1 MFQVPLG
8 IFKNPALPYMR
19 VGSHIPILVVLAL
32 VFVIPHDPS
41 TRIKPD
47 QVGADGYTI
56 VPTLRRSLA
65 QQEAL
70 FQRKLPTK
78 VLFRAARIAARR
90 AAVEGSKAAMG
101 RVSWKLSVSPPSSP
115 TLPAPRG
122 NCSFTTV
129 EELRAFYGPKQN
141 WWGDFDARQTRELY
155 HSLLPTNLLDAE
167 LQLPGGQAGT
177 VEERARMA
185 VAARR
190 AAKMYA
196 RERGVLPVSLASQL
210 LDGVRVFCARG
221 TWQPDGLSEEQI
233 VAKYAKQLGATSL
246 DDLDDEVYY
255 TILRK
260 SCTSNFYIDS
270 LVGLSEHADS
280 FI

>member
-8 IFKNPALPYMR
+8 IFKNPAMPYMR
-19 VGSHIPILVVLAL
+19 VGSYLPITVVLAL
-32 VFVIPHDPS
+32 VFVIPHDSS
-41 TRIKPD
+41 TRLKPD
-47 QVGADGYTI
+47 QVGADGYAMM
-56 VPTLRRSLA
+56 PTVRRSLA
-65 QQEAL
+65 QQDAFL
-70 FQRKLPTK
+70 QRKLPAK
-78 VLFRAARIAARR
+78 VLFRAARIAARK
-90 AAVEGSKAAMG
+90 AAVSGMG
-101 RVSWKLSVSPPSSP
+101 GVSWGELPRTFSPPPSP
-115 TLPAPRG
+115 TVPSPTG
-122 NCSFTTV
+122 NYSFTTV
-129 EELRAFYGPKQN
+129 EELREFYGPKQN

-155 HSLLPTNLLDAE
+155 HSLLPTRLLDAE
-167 LQLPGGQAGT
+167 YIYPGAHT

-196 RERGVLPVSLASQL
+196 RERGVLPVTLASQL

-233 VAKYAKQLGATSL
+233 IAKYAEQFGASSL
-246 DDLDDEVYY
+246 EECNDEIYY

-270 LVGLSEHADS
+270 LVGLAEHSDLGL
-280 FI
+280 